1 MNETMYETGQKYD
14 KFCPFHQVIQLDYLH
29 CVLWGFWTIF
39 FYCTITLDIKYLF
52 LSKLQHGTQLCLSIS
67 VLTVIFVKEC
77 MKINVSRVKFATACQ
92 CLLFVQRKFSAGY
105 FARLPFAKNRFC
117 APIKFWGALFPSY
130 VARFPC

>member
-1 MNETMYETGQKYD
+1 MKLCMKRVKNMIS
-14 KFCPFHQVIQLDYLH
+14 F
-29 CVLWGFWTIF
+29 VLFIKLYNWTRTCIVF
-39 FYCTITLDIKYLF
+39 FGVSERICFTVWLLWTLNTFF
-52 LSKLQHGTQLCLSIS
+52 LSKPQHGTQLCLSIS